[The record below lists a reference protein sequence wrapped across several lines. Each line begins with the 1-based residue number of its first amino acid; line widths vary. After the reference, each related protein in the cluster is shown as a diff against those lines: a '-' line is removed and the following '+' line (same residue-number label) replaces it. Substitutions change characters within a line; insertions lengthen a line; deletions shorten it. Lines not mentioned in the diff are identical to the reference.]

1 MENKQNTTG
10 KWTAKYLD
18 GTLAG
23 KIQYKDGKKIGNW
36 QLHKPSGKLISKI
49 KYDGKNFTEA
59 VDINGYKWVVKNG
72 YVNCPD
78 GKRIK
83 ASYLFDRDCDCKSDC
98 ADKNVIILSGLDKIK
113 RNYRDLE
120 EIMDRKNQNI
130 KSSLV
135 FDLSYPSPLH
145 YDIENPILS
154 FRLPFKID
162 K

>member
-1 MENKQNTTG
+1 MNIDYSHTISTDSNSVFKGKYLQITASTENKRYTTG

-83 ASYLFDRDCDCKSDC
+83 ASYLFD
-98 ADKNVIILSGLDKIK
+98 
-113 RNYRDLE
+113 
-120 EIMDRKNQNI
+120 
-130 KSSLV
+130 
-135 FDLSYPSPLH
+135 
-145 YDIENPILS
+145 
-154 FRLPFKID
+154 
-162 K
+162 